1 MTTLIELD
9 SRVTRLEELVRLDLS
24 VRVDAM
30 NWAIGQTY
38 NNTEVTRLDV
48 TGLRVNLAHLETSVR
63 GDITKLSTA
72 LDLRTSEL
80 RHDLSDA
87 EVSIR
92 HDMGTF
98 RNAVM
103 QRFGA
108 VDERLYGI
116 NQRFDGIDKRLDAM
130 DQRFDAMDQ
139 RFDAMDQ
146 RFDGIDKRLDTMDQR
161 FDGMDRRFDGMDR
174 RFDELLAAIQ
184 HGNEKEI

>member
-9 SRVTRLEELVRLDLS
+9 SRVTRLEETVRRDLS

-38 NNTEVTRLDV
+38 KNTEVTRLDV
-48 TGLRVNLAHLETSVR
+48 TGLRVDLTHLETSVR
-63 GDITKLSTA
+63 GDIAKLTTD

-80 RHDLSDA
+80 RHDLGDA

-98 RNAVM
+98 RNSVM
-103 QRFGA
+103 
-108 VDERLYGI
+108 
-116 NQRFDGIDKRLDAM
+116 
-130 DQRFDAMDQ
+130 QRFDAMDQ
-139 RFDAMDQ
+139 RFDAMDK
-146 RFDGIDKRLDTMDQR
+146 RFDNMDK
-161 FDGMDRRFDGMDR
+161 

-184 HGNEKEI
+184 RGNRGTSAAG

>member
-1 MTTLIELD
+1 M
-9 SRVTRLEELVRLDLS
+9 LEEIVRQDLS

-38 NNTEVTRLDV
+38 KNTEVTRLDV
-48 TGLRVNLAHLETSVR
+48 TGLRVDLTHLETSVR
-63 GDITKLSTA
+63 GDIAKLTTA

-80 RHDLSDA
+80 RHDLGDA

-98 RNAVM
+98 RNSVL
-103 QRFGA
+103 QRFEA

-116 NQRFDGIDKRLDAM
+116 GQRFEAV
-130 DQRFDAMDQ
+130 
-139 RFDAMDQ
+139 
-146 RFDGIDKRLDTMDQR
+146 DQR
-161 FDGMDRRFDGMDR
+161 FDGMDK

-184 HGNEKEI
+184 RGNGETPPNP